1 MSDLFDLATQAREVA
16 ETAKDAM
23 GHSLVADKTT
33 ETLARTI
40 LEEAKRLLPQDRIV
54 NSLTLPPED
63 AGWVS
68 IRSAMQ
74 AVAKALTSKNLAAA
88 KARNVRRSGTKWS

>member
-1 MSDLFDLATQAREVA
+1 MSELFDLATQARHVA
-16 ETAKDAM
+16 ETAKEAM

-40 LEEAKRLLPQDRIV
+40 LEEAKRLLRRDRILEAV
-54 NSLTLPPED
+54 TLPSGE

-74 AVAKALTSKNLAAA
+74 AVANALTSETLEATR
-88 KARNVRRSGTKWS
+88 ARNVRRSGTPWS